1 MLLPK
6 RNFIGPLADFKLGS
20 ASTNVTESVKYLGV
34 HIDNNLG
41 HEIYFKGILPSV
53 LYSIAIWGI
62 GSNTIIKTDLN
73 IKAARF
79 INHIK
84 KTIPNEATFSITADG
99 NQSLGI
105 TNGELPV

>member
-1 MLLPK
+1 MRFLHPPEL
-6 RNFIGPLADFKLGS
+6 S
-20 ASTNVTESVKYLGV
+20 
-34 HIDNNLG
+34 
-41 HEIYFKGILPSV
+41 EIYFKGILPSV